1 MNYYNNHKLPFIGLL
16 TLILIMIGM
25 FSLTGGIAQSPFLTV
40 RPVMAAGTVA
50 TDPNLKIAFI
60 GDTGIGTNAEK
71 VMTLIKNEG
80 ASAVFHQGDFDYT
93 NSPSAFE
100 SHLQKTVP
108 TTLPYFG
115 SVGNHDDNNW
125 TSPNGGYQASF
136 IKRSGSYCTGDV
148 GNLAACTYKGLFA
161 LELGIGTTTGKD
173 DATQVNYIKNQL
185 AASNA
190 MWKICSWHK
199 LQNAMQVGA
208 KSDEIGWQ
216 AYEACRAAGAII
228 ITAHEHTYHR
238 TKTLTNMQN
247 QTIDSTCNDPA
258 KECVA
263 PGKTFAVVSGLG
275 GKDHSRSQV
284 RCLPTTFPYGCNGVW
299 SSIYTSSQSAQDGA
313 LFIVFNYQGNPSKA
327 HGYFKNVSNQII
339 DQFDITLE
347 SGSVTPPPTTN
358 TPTPTQSQSTI
369 TPTPTKTTPTPT
381 SPTITQSAVCA
392 TKKNGDSD
400 CNGKTD
406 LIDFNIFRGEFFGGC
421 SDSNL
426 SGCGANEDNQ
436 GNAMDANYNYVGSG
450 QATTDTQVSLLDF
463 EIFRK
468 GFYAGGT
475 VTPTITATNTI
486 TITQSFT
493 PTPSSTKPTPTIP
506 SVSSNTGIWISS
518 TEIKA
523 LPTTTT
529 SWNDMK
535 SVADKTFDDAL
546 LYYQDSHHPQQ
557 VLAAA
562 LVYAKTGTSS
572 YATKVKTELLKIAAY
587 TGARSGGLEDGR
599 SLALGRNLAAYVIS
613 ADVIK
618 LSALDSAADQK
629 FRTFLTNV
637 RKWQN
642 SEGRTLITCHEE
654 RPNNWGTMCGA
665 SRIAAD
671 IYLKDSTDLDRAV
684 KIYKGFIG
692 DRTSYSGFQ
701 WEDPLVYTWMC
712 DTNNPRPVNP
722 VGCVKSG
729 HDLSGAV
736 VDDVRRGGSFAWPP
750 TDTLYSWGGYSALLA
765 QAEML
770 KRAGYDS
777 YNWESQAILRGM
789 KFISTNMADSASYA
803 VDWVPYVINKQYNSS
818 YPTASTRQGYGRLL
832 DWTAW
837 THAK

>member
-1 MNYYNNHKLPFIGLL
+1 MSDDFQVNKKLPYIGLILFTLVLL
-16 TLILIMIGM
+16 TMVSI
-25 FSLTGGIAQSPFLTV
+25 TGNLPHLNVT
-40 RPVMAAGTVA
+40 PVQAAGSVP
-50 TDPNLKIAFI
+50 TDANLKIAFI

-93 NSPSAFE
+93 NSPAAFE
-100 SHLQKTVP
+100 TYLQKVAP

-115 SVGNHDDNNW
+115 SVGNHDVPNW

-136 IKRSGSYCTGDV
+136 AKRSGSFCTGDK
-148 GNLAACTYKGLFA
+148 GNLSACTYKGLFA
-161 LELGIGTTTGKD
+161 LELGIGTLTGKD
-173 DATQVNYIKNQL
+173 DATQVNFIKNQL
-185 AASNA
+185 AASNS

-199 LQNAMQVGA
+199 LQNTLQVGA

-216 AYEACRAAGAII
+216 AYEECRKAGALI

-238 TKTLTNMQN
+238 TKTLTNMTT
-247 QTIDSTCNDPA
+247 QTIDPTCNDPA

-263 PGKTFAVVSGLG
+263 PGKTFAVISGLG
-275 GKDHSRSQV
+275 GKDKNRTQV

-299 SSIYTSSQSAQDGA
+299 SSIYTSDQGAQYGA
-313 LFIVFNYQGNPSKA
+313 LFIIFNYQGNPNKA
-327 HGYFKNVSNQII
+327 HGYFKNIDNQII

-347 SGSVTPPPTTN
+347 SGSTTPAPTTA
-358 TPTPTQSQSTI
+358 TPSL
-369 TPTPTKTTPTPT
+369 
-381 SPTITQSAVCA
+381 SPTNSQTPCA

-400 CNGKTD
+400 CNGKID
-406 LIDFNIFRGEFFGGC
+406 LVDFNIFRGEFFGNC
-421 SDSNL
+421 SDANL
-426 SGCGANEDNQ
+426 AGCGANEDNS
-436 GNAMDANYNYVGSG
+436 GNAMDANYNYAGSG
-450 QATTDTQVSLLDF
+450 QATTDSVVSLLDF

-468 GFYAGGT
+468 GFYAGNTTTPTLTLSVVSPT
-475 VTPTITATNTI
+475 VTPLT
-486 TITQSFT
+486 SK
-493 PTPSSTKPTPTIP
+493 S
-506 SVSSNTGIWISS
+506 GIWTSAA
-518 TEIKA
+518 EIA
-523 LPTTTT
+523 SLPTNTT
-529 SWNDMK
+529 SWNNMK
-535 SVADKTFDDAL
+535 SVADGSFDDAL

-562 LVYAKTGTSS
+562 LVYARTNTSS
-572 YATKVKTELLKIAAY
+572 YATKVKTELMKIAAY

-599 SLALGRNLAAYVIS
+599 SLALGRNLTAYVIS
-613 ADVIK
+613 ADLIK
-618 LSALDSAADQK
+618 LSALDSTSDQK

-637 RKWQN
+637 RTWQN
-642 SEGRTLITCHEE
+642 SEGRSLVTCHEE

-671 IYLKDSTDLDRAV
+671 IYLKDTTDLDRAI

-692 DRTSYSGFQ
+692 DRTSYSAFQ

-712 DTNNPRPVNP
+712 DSNNPRPVNP
-722 VGCVKSG
+722 VGCVKDG

-736 VDDVRRGGSFAWPP
+736 VDDVRRGGTYSWPP

-777 YNWESQAILRGM
+777 YNWESQAVLRGM
-789 KFISTNMADSASYA
+789 KFIATNMADSASYA
-803 VDWVPYVINKQYNSS
+803 VDWVPFVINKQYNSS
-818 YPTASTRQGYGRLL
+818 YPTPSTRGGYGRLL

-837 THAK
+837 THSK